1 MSRTVALVSALALLG
16 ACTAELP
23 GAGDPTPGGGSGA
36 NFNESCRTSFY
47 DAQWQVGFDPPADF
61 VEADCDESPTCI
73 TKWEKADGT
82 VRIELHGTDPHPD
95 GFEEAVNEWVEDI
108 VPAATGMELVSK
120 EEVSLGQDKRGYH
133 IEWFLDSG
141 IDPLLN
147 LHVLEAWVPSP
158 AGQVQFTSAYLQ
170 ATADV
175 REALLRSRAS
185 MCVD

>member
-1 MSRTVALVSALALLG
+1 MIRIVGLLSGLVLFAG
-16 ACTAELP
+16 CTTDLP
-23 GAGDPTPGGGSGA
+23 GVGDPTPGGGNGA
-36 NFNESCRTSFY
+36 NTNESCQTTFY
-47 DAQWQVGFDPPADF
+47 DAQRQVGFDPPADF
-61 VEADCDESPTCI
+61 AEADCGDPPTCI
-73 TKWEKADGT
+73 SKWQNTDGT

-108 VPAATGMELVSK
+108 FPAATGMELVSK
-120 EEVSLGQDKRGYH
+120 EEVSLGQDQRGYH

-158 AGQVQFTSAYLQ
+158 AGQVHFTGAYLE
-170 ATADV
+170 ATAEV
-175 REALLRSRAS
+175 RNEILQSRAS

>member
-1 MSRTVALVSALALLG
+1 MIRTVGLVSALILLG

-23 GAGDPTPGGGSGA
+23 GVGDSTPGGDGGA
-36 NFNESCRTSFY
+36 NANASCRTSFY

-61 VEADCDESPTCI
+61 AEADCGDSPTCI
-73 TKWEKADGT
+73 TKWENADST

-108 VPAATGMELVSK
+108 FPAATGMELVSI
-120 EEVSLGQDKRGYH
+120 EVISLGQDQRGYR

-141 IDPLLN
+141 IDPLLD
-147 LHVLEAWVPSP
+147 LHVFEAWVPSP
-158 AGQVQFTSAYLQ
+158 AGQVQFTGPYLE
-170 ATADV
+170 ATAEV
-175 REALLRSRAS
+175 RDEILQSRAS